1 MDGPSCV
8 QNTEKVVKAIGLWPR
23 FHDAEVISV
32 SVSRSGVGYAA
43 SSSARLCVNVRR
55 YKEIGQG
62 TADYEV
68 VCFQSLLI
76 ELLFYDLHT
85 FSVED
90 FNHQN
95 VIDSIGFSRKAE
107 QLIEVNVSSIFGF
120 GGVIRCA
127 RVEVGDVTTL
137 M

>member
-1 MDGPSCV
+1 MEWPSCV
-8 QNTEKVVKAIGLWPR
+8 QNSGKVVKALGFWPG

-32 SVSRSGVGYAA
+32 SASRSGVGNPT
-43 SSSARLCVNVRR
+43 SSSARLCVNVRY

-68 VCFQSLLI
+68 VCFQNLLI
-76 ELLFYDLHT
+76 EFLFDDLRF

-95 VIDSIGFSRKAE
+95 VIDAIEFLRVDD
-107 QLIEVNVSSIFGF
+107 QLIEVNIRSIFGF

-127 RVEVGDVTTL
+127 RVEVGEVTTL
-137 M
+137 I

>member
-1 MDGPSCV
+1 MEWPSCV
-8 QNTEKVVKAIGLWPR
+8 QNAEKVVKALGFWPG
-23 FHDAEVISV
+23 FHDAEIISV
-32 SVSRSGVGYAA
+32 SASRSGVGSPT
-43 SSSARLCVNVRR
+43 SSSARLCVNVRY
-55 YKEIGQG
+55 YKGINQG
-62 TADYEV
+62 TENYEA

-76 ELLFYDLHT
+76 ELLFYDLHS

-95 VIDSIGFSRKAE
+95 VIDSIEFARTDDHA
-107 QLIEVNVSSIFGF
+107 IEVSISSIFGF

-137 M
+137 I